1 MNSHRTMYLRMITQS
16 FWHRLS
22 RVIIASLSIAV
33 GAATL
38 SGLGLVAYTVPAQMT
53 KELRSYGANFVV
65 TPDGSDG
72 LTNGQLATAD
82 ELLGGAALNRAPYQY
97 TNLLYNQQAL
107 TVMGT
112 MPDDALAVRPYWQ
125 IDGELPAGA
134 DQILV
139 GESVAETYRF
149 EVGEQVG
156 LTEPTTENGTAKQLT
171 VSGILRTGGAE
182 DDLIVMNLDTLAE
195 FTGRTGEFNII
206 EYSIDGD
213 QAKLNALVGNIND
226 SDSGMEAE
234 VVRRISQTETG
245 IAQTL
250 QTLIWIVSVI
260 ICLLTLIAITATL
273 NAVVSERAREIGLK
287 KALGAVPRDIM
298 GEFIGES
305 ILLGLFGGA
314 MGVAAGIW
322 IANFVSMKAFAIQLD
337 VNWWVVPITLVFS
350 VIVALVGS
358 LLPARRISRINPV
371 DVLGGE

>member
-72 LTNGQLATAD
+72 LTNRQLATAD

-125 IDGELPAGA
+125 IDGGLPAGA
-134 DQILV
+134 DQIRV

-195 FTGRTGEFNII
+195 FTGGTGEFNII

-350 VIVALVGS
+350 VIIALVGS